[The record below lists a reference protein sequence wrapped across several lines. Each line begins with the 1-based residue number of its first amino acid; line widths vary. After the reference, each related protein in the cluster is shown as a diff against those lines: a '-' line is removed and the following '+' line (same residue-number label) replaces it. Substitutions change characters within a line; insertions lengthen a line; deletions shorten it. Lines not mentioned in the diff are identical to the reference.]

1 MRRPGV
7 AIVLL
12 LVLIAGGWMAVVT
25 AAQQEPDLAAAEQH
39 MTAFI
44 NAVVTF
50 TKGVHLD
57 EKRLQT
63 VLANMDSL
71 NRLDN
76 DGNGDKL
83 ADRAFS
89 EGRYDFNIILKDP
102 KYAGW
107 CKQHGLDPAPFF
119 KDLMRLETLI
129 MQTQVTQQLDA
140 ARAQMPAQR
149 KQLEAMK
156 DKIGEPAY
164 KQALASFDRGMA
176 SLERTAKQIQRIPPA
191 TDVETTL
198 LAKYGTQIAAA
209 MGDQEGDATP

>member
-1 MRRPGV
+1 MRRPGLV
-7 AIVLL
+7 VVLL

-25 AAQQEPDLAAAEQH
+25 AAQQEPDLATAEQH

-44 NAVVTF
+44 DAVVAF
-50 TKGVHLD
+50 TQGVHLD
-57 EKRLQT
+57 EKRLQA
-63 VLANMDSL
+63 VLANVDSL
-71 NRLDN
+71 NQLDN

-89 EGRYDFNIILKDP
+89 EGRYDFNIIIKDP
-102 KYAGW
+102 KYTGW
-107 CKQHGLDPAPFF
+107 CKQHGLDPKSFF

-129 MQTQVTQQLDA
+129 MRTQVTQQLDA

-176 SLERTAKQIQRIPPA
+176 SLERTAKQIQRISPA
-191 TDVETTL
+191 TAEETSL
-198 LAKYGTQIAAA
+198 LAKHGSQIANVL
-209 MGDQEGDATP
+209 GDQEGDAAP

>member
-1 MRRPGV
+1 MRRKG
-7 AIVLL
+7 
-12 LVLIAGGWMAVVT
+12 LVAVVSVILVVGSWMM
-25 AAQQEPDLAAAEQH
+25 ASAVQQDPGLAAAEQH

-44 NAVVTF
+44 DAVIGF
-50 TKGVHLD
+50 TRGVHLD
-57 EKRLQT
+57 EQRLQT
-63 VLANMDSL
+63 VLSNMDSL

-76 DGNGDKL
+76 DGEGDKL

-89 EGRYDFNIILKDP
+89 KGRYDFDLIIKDP
-102 KYAGW
+102 KFAGW
-107 CKQHGLDPAPFF
+107 CKTHGLDPKPFF

-129 MQTQVTQQLDA
+129 MRTEVTQQLEA

-176 SLERTAKQIQRIPPA
+176 TLERTAKEIQRISPPTA
-191 TDVETTL
+191 VEESL
-198 LAKYGTQIAAA
+198 LAKYGGKIADAL
-209 MGDQEGDATP
+209 GDHEKD

>member
-1 MRRPGV
+1 MRRPGL

-44 NAVVTF
+44 NAVVVF

-57 EKRLQT
+57 EKRLQN

-89 EGRYDFNIILKDP
+89 EGRYDFNIIIKDP

-107 CKQHGLDPAPFF
+107 CKQHGLDPTSFF

-191 TDVETTL
+191 TDVETSL
-198 LAKYGTQIAAA
+198 LAKYGSQIATA
-209 MGDQEGDATP
+209 MGDQEGDATQ